1 MQKVIA
7 VLTFVLAGIALASFA
22 PKVEAAGTAYL
33 AVPFKNNGNIPVTVS
48 YYFQD
53 GGNQRIPSSGNYS
66 VAVSG
71 SQTRLG
77 TGTDSTIVEPYKV
90 FWWTNCTPDPVNVQK
105 GADYDALPDIN
116 VYWGDQDVTC
126 PDVGGEPTVT
136 ASCPTPGNQLSLSW
150 NLSGSGPYNVQ
161 KYHLFRS
168 QSPDANPD
176 DNYIETINS
185 SSSSGL
191 KVWSGMTSGKTYYV
205 RVSAESLP
213 GWLSPTTYGTTWSS
227 PAYSSTACQSAAVP
241 PAPTNLRVTG
251 IPSCSDD
258 TYYSGVNLSF
268 NVSGATAAILQ
279 LYGNGVLET
288 QYSWPP
294 PAMSAGSSYS
304 LSTGYIGGF
313 RPGTLYTWRV
323 KAGNSAG
330 WSTFV
335 HYNSGNGWYVPRG
348 SSPPHQPANLTVSKP
363 PCIDPPNTFEAQ
375 FRWEATGGAPTK
387 TEFNLSGFE
396 SGTIYDSGI
405 LNNIT
410 TVRTISNIPSANTS
424 YTFRVKFG
432 NVGSDGATDWSG
444 WTTLIFDMPAC
455 TQPDLVISQLSTD
468 KTDYTPGATVNV
480 TIKIK
485 NNSTGTPPSLIYTWY
500 GNDTETRNMNNML
513 NCNYDQSYLNQF
525 DGGGYWKFESG
536 MANGQVI
543 TYTDTFTVPSTPG
556 TYKIKAVVDGFCTV
570 DEADDS
576 IATMGANNVKQI
588 TFNVVSLPTN
598 PGGLSVIK
606 VCTTDN
612 LPFVRFSWSI
622 NSQNET
628 GYWLDVNTAEWTGAG
643 SPSPWGVKTV
653 AANQNKFDWH
663 PGIPLDSGTPLGP
676 ENNTTYW
683 WRLKAFNGV
692 GDSSHIYPDG
702 PDAGTADDLS
712 PPGGSF
718 TTLDCRPNLQVTGF
732 EVNGGQPG
740 QPIQTVNATVTVKNA
755 GQGYTFPQLTDDTD
769 RDGFTNTEEAYMG
782 TNANSVCSATSIA
795 NDQAVHALPA
805 DFNDDRIVDNADTAL
820 LAAAGFVP
828 YNPRYD
834 LDTNGSINVFDG
846 LIMGPYLG
854 KNCTDFNSFEVAINL
869 LAGTMDCD
877 SVKHATYRASPLGPG
892 ASANLTIPVTLPSN
906 LGSHTASAMADSNC
920 EITETNEG
928 DNVSTDDY
936 SVEGFDL
943 SVIFVP
949 DSWNKPSRAYLADET
964 ATAQVQ
970 ITNNSDSVQTFSG
983 LANSLGIWPGQAGEP
998 DLPVCSNT
1006 PPVPPNSPSSPPAN
1020 GGSYDVPSLT
1030 PGQTSAPIPIIFN
1043 VGSIAGD
1050 FEANAYVLFGCTP
1063 NDYSWSNNSTVSTGS
1078 VTYHVQ
1084 VDAWFETTGG
1094 DVGSDASDGD
1104 GGAISVSLSSPP
1116 RPQSDYLLVGKT
1128 LDPSVSSAKW
1138 SINGYEKPLVAA
1150 NPYVYM
1156 AERSAAT
1163 KGNVKFG
1170 EMQSRFVSPR

>member
-53 GGNQRIPSSGNYS
+53 GGNKRIPSSGNYS

-279 LYGNGVLET
+279 LYGNGVFET
-288 QYSWPP
+288 
-294 PAMSAGSSYS
+294 
-304 LSTGYIGGF
+304 
-313 RPGTLYTWRV
+313 
-323 KAGNSAG
+323 
-330 WSTFV
+330 
-335 HYNSGNGWYVPRG
+335 
-348 SSPPHQPANLTVSKP
+348 
-363 PCIDPPNTFEAQ
+363 Q

-702 PDAGTADDLS
+702 PDAATADDLS
-712 PPGGSF
+712 PPGGRF

-732 EVNGGQPG
+732 EVNGGQ
-740 QPIQTVNATVTVKNA
+740 
-755 GQGYTFPQLTDDTD
+755 
-769 RDGFTNTEEAYMG
+769 
-782 TNANSVCSATSIA
+782 
-795 NDQAVHALPA
+795 
-805 DFNDDRIVDNADTAL
+805 
-820 LAAAGFVP
+820 
-828 YNPRYD
+828 
-834 LDTNGSINVFDG
+834 
-846 LIMGPYLG
+846 
-854 KNCTDFNSFEVAINL
+854 
-869 LAGTMDCD
+869 
-877 SVKHATYRASPLGPG
+877 
-892 ASANLTIPVTLPSN
+892 
-906 LGSHTASAMADSNC
+906 
-920 EITETNEG
+920 
-928 DNVSTDDY
+928 
-936 SVEGFDL
+936 
-943 SVIFVP
+943 
-949 DSWNKPSRAYLADET
+949 
-964 ATAQVQ
+964 
-970 ITNNSDSVQTFSG
+970 
-983 LANSLGIWPGQAGEP
+983 
-998 DLPVCSNT
+998 
-1006 PPVPPNSPSSPPAN
+1006 
-1020 GGSYDVPSLT
+1020 
-1030 PGQTSAPIPIIFN
+1030 
-1043 VGSIAGD
+1043 
-1050 FEANAYVLFGCTP
+1050 
-1063 NDYSWSNNSTVSTGS
+1063 
-1078 VTYHVQ
+1078 
-1084 VDAWFETTGG
+1084 
-1094 DVGSDASDGD
+1094 
-1104 GGAISVSLSSPP
+1104 
-1116 RPQSDYLLVGKT
+1116 
-1128 LDPSVSSAKW
+1128 
-1138 SINGYEKPLVAA
+1138 
-1150 NPYVYM
+1150 
-1156 AERSAAT
+1156 
-1163 KGNVKFG
+1163 
-1170 EMQSRFVSPR
+1170 

>member
-1 MQKVIA
+1 MLKKILFISLFFLVALFIA
-7 VLTFVLAGIALASFA
+7 SAKADA
-22 PKVEAAGTAYL
+22 VEAGQAILTVKFQNDGAIGLTVYYNFRDGGGQEFGYSSVWVPANASRTIWDTDEPVNQPYYVSWATDCDDPPVRQQGGDEDAFPDVSVYWATQYVTPTNSCGEPQITTISCPSPGTA
-33 AVPFKNNGNIPVTVS
+33 
-48 YYFQD
+48 
-53 GGNQRIPSSGNYS
+53 
-66 VAVSG
+66 
-71 SQTRLG
+71 
-77 TGTDSTIVEPYKV
+77 
-90 FWWTNCTPDPVNVQK
+90 
-105 GADYDALPDIN
+105 
-116 VYWGDQDVTC
+116 
-126 PDVGGEPTVT
+126 
-136 ASCPTPGNQLSLSW
+136 LSFSW
-150 NLSGSGPYNVQ
+150 QMYGRAAGLPYNVD
-161 KYHLFRS
+161 KYVLIRAT
-168 QSPDANPD
+168 DANPD
-176 DNYIETINS
+176 GSAGDYVTEVSASQTS
-185 SSSSGL
+185 VS
-191 KVWSGMTSGKTYYV
+191 WSGMTPGVRYYV
-205 RVSAESLP
+205 RVNAKP
-213 GWLSPTTYGTTWSS
+213 PSPYQNNWSS
-227 PAYSSTACQSAAVP
+227 PAYSNTTCQSAVAP
-241 PAPTNLRVTG
+241 PAPTTLRVYNL
-251 IPSCSDD
+251 PSCSD
-258 TYYSGVNLSF
+258 TNYGGSVNNSGNPPNIKLTF
-268 NVSGATAAILQ
+268 NVSAATAAQ
-279 LYGNGVLET
+279 LKFYKNGSITGGTPINWSLN
-288 QYSWPP
+288 
-294 PAMSAGSSYS
+294 SSKSYT
-304 LSTGYIGGF
+304 LSTWFWGLSPNANF
-313 RPGTLYTWRV
+313 TWEV
-323 KAGNSAG
+323 EAGNSAG
-330 WSTFV
+330 WSTWV
-335 HYNSGNGWYVPRG
+335 SGPSWNVPRC
-348 SSPPHQPANLTVSKP
+348 SSPPDQPANLTVSKP

-480 TIKIK
+480 TINIK

-612 LPFVRFSWSI
+612 LPFVRLSWSI

-676 ENNTTYW
+676 EINTTYW

-795 NDQAVHALPA
+795 NDEAVDALPA

-906 LGSHTASAMADSNC
+906 LGSHTASADRK
-920 EITETNEG
+920 
-928 DNVSTDDY
+928 STR
-936 SVEGFDL
+936 L
-943 SVIFVP
+943 
-949 DSWNKPSRAYLADET
+949 
-964 ATAQVQ
+964 
-970 ITNNSDSVQTFSG
+970 
-983 LANSLGIWPGQAGEP
+983 
-998 DLPVCSNT
+998 
-1006 PPVPPNSPSSPPAN
+1006 
-1020 GGSYDVPSLT
+1020 
-1030 PGQTSAPIPIIFN
+1030 
-1043 VGSIAGD
+1043 
-1050 FEANAYVLFGCTP
+1050 
-1063 NDYSWSNNSTVSTGS
+1063 
-1078 VTYHVQ
+1078 
-1084 VDAWFETTGG
+1084 
-1094 DVGSDASDGD
+1094 
-1104 GGAISVSLSSPP
+1104 
-1116 RPQSDYLLVGKT
+1116 
-1128 LDPSVSSAKW
+1128 
-1138 SINGYEKPLVAA
+1138 
-1150 NPYVYM
+1150 
-1156 AERSAAT
+1156 
-1163 KGNVKFG
+1163 
-1170 EMQSRFVSPR
+1170 